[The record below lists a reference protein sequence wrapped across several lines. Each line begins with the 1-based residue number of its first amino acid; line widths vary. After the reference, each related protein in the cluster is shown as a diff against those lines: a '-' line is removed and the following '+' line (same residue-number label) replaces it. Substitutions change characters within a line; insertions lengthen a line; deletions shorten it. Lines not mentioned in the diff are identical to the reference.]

1 MANLARFISVMK
13 FRPLIWRNSH
23 PSVLA
28 DRASN
33 PNAYPDPNPNRDPY
47 PSPSPSSS
55 PNPSPSPSPTPNQV
69 LADRMEDVTPPAI
82 IERNPQALPR

>member
-28 DRASN
+28 DR
-33 PNAYPDPNPNRDPY
+33 
-47 PSPSPSSS
+47 
-55 PNPSPSPSPTPNQV
+55 
-69 LADRMEDVTPPAI
+69 MEDVTPPAV
-82 IERNPQALPR
+82 IERNPQAARSICLFGFVRGTFLKPGQKVHVPGLGDYF